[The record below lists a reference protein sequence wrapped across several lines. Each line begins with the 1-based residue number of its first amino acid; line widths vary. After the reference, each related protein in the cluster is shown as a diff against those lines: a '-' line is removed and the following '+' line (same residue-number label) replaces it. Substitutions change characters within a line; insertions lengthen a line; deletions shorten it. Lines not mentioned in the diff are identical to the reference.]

1 MCVIIKKDNNK
12 RQYKTSYLIKKFLP
26 YYAKYKGILIF
37 DLFCAA
43 LTTVCE
49 LVFPII
55 VRSLTGLASQD
66 VSLITFPLII
76 KTGVFYIIL
85 RLIDT
90 AATYYMN
97 GRGHVMGTMMET
109 DMRRDLFAH
118 LETLS
123 HSYYSETKVGQIMSR
138 ITNDLF
144 DITEFAHHC
153 PEEFIITGLKIIVA
167 FVYLMTVN
175 IPLTLILFAILPI
188 MLFASLHYRK
198 KMRDAF
204 KERRAQTG
212 ELNAQVEDSLLGI
225 RVVKSFTGEELEKQK
240 FEKGNKIFFEVKKK
254 SYHYMAG
261 FQGTTK
267 FFEGLMYISVIIAG
281 AIFLKLGFI
290 DVSDFAAYILY
301 IATLTTSIRT
311 ILNFSE
317 QFQNGITGLERFIEI
332 MDTKPQIVDNSGA
345 QQLTDVK
352 GNISFENVSFHY
364 PGNETD
370 VLCDINISIK
380 AGDNVALVG
389 ASGTG
394 KTTVCNLIPRFY
406 DIDSGKITI
415 DGKDIRE
422 LTLKSLR
429 ENIGIVQQDVYMFSG
444 TVRENIEYG
453 RPGAEFSDI
462 EKAAMQAGA
471 HEFIM
476 SLPNGYDTYIGERGV
491 KLSGGQKQRLSIARV
506 FLKDPKILILD
517 EATSSLDNESEK
529 LIQRSLEVL
538 SKGRTVLT
546 IAHRLSTIKGADNIL
561 VITDKGIAEQGT
573 HDELLEQKGVY
584 YNLYNI

>member
-1 MCVIIKKDNNK
+1 M
-12 RQYKTSYLIKKFLP
+12 IKKFLP

-55 VRSLTGLASQD
+55 VRNITGIATENPAMLTF
-66 VSLITFPLII
+66 SLIA
-76 KTGVFYIIL
+76 KTGALYIIL

-109 DMRRDLFAH
+109 DMRTDLFAH
-118 LETLS
+118 LQTLS
-123 HSYYSETKVGQIMSR
+123 HNYYSETKVGQIMSR
-138 ITNDLF
+138 ITSDLF

-167 FVYLMTVN
+167 FVYLMTIDVT
-175 IPLTLILFAILPI
+175 LTLILFALFPI
-188 MLFASLHYRK
+188 MLFASLSFRK

-212 ELNAQVEDSLLGI
+212 ELNAQVEDSLLGV
-225 RVVKSFTGEELEKQK
+225 RVVKSFANEEIEKEK
-240 FEKGNKIFFEVKKK
+240 FGKGNKIFFKVKKK

-261 FQGTTK
+261 FQATTK
-267 FFEGLMYISVIIAG
+267 LFEGLMYISVIIIG
-281 AIFLKLGFI
+281 SVFLKQGI
-290 DVSDFAAYILY
+290 IKVEDFAAYILY

-317 QFQNGITGLERFIEI
+317 QFQNGVTGLERFIEI
-332 MDTKPQIVDNSGA
+332 MDTKADIVDKNDATELENVHG
-345 QQLTDVK
+345 DIEFK
-352 GNISFENVSFHY
+352 NVSFAY
-364 PGNETD
+364 PGNETE
-370 VLCDINISIK
+370 VLSDININIR
-380 AGDNVALVG
+380 AGENIALVG

-394 KTTVCNLIPRFY
+394 KTTICNLIPRFY
-406 DIDSGKITI
+406 DINEGSITV
-415 DGKDIRE
+415 DGKDIRNIKM
-422 LTLKSLR
+422 KSLR
-429 ENIGIVQQDVYMFSG
+429 RNIGIVQQDVYMFSG

-453 RPGAEFSDI
+453 NPGASFDQI
-462 EKAAMQAGA
+462 EDAAKKAGA
-471 HEFIM
+471 HDFIM
-476 SLPNGYDTYIGERGV
+476 SLPNKYDTYIGERGV

-506 FLKDPKILILD
+506 FLKDPPILILD
-517 EATSSLDNESEK
+517 EATSALDNESEK
-529 LIQRSLEVL
+529 LIQKSLEQL

-546 IAHRLSTIKGADNIL
+546 IAHRLSTIKNADKIL
-561 VITDKGIAEQGT
+561 VITDKGIEEQGT
-573 HDELLEQKGVY
+573 HEELLKLGGVY
-584 YNLYNI
+584 HHLYNI